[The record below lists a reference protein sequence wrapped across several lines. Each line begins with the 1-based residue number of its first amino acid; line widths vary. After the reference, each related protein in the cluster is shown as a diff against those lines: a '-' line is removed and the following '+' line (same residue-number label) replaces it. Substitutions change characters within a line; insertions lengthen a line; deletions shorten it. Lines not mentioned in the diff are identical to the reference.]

1 MMRLS
6 EDSETGD
13 GRNRRGGRERQV
25 SARSQRPE
33 RPCGRWEANCA
44 AASPPVAHGRPSR
57 ATEAAVL
64 TSAGEVGCTLCRPRL
79 VAGEVHFRPSPRKG
93 RRAGE
98 PSGGGRRAGRSQP
111 RARRSVSRPRAASG
125 EPESEPRRPAPTMRT
140 LRSSCGRAVPE
151 VRPMAAQ
158 RRSAPPSRSD
168 SYLPKERTS
177 NFTQSLTA
185 RQAAGTPGCA
195 CSSPAAW
202 DAAPALTLRSAG
214 SWEA

>member
-1 MMRLS
+1 MWQVGS
-6 EDSETGD
+6 ELCGGFSTG
-13 GRNRRGGRERQV
+13 
-25 SARSQRPE
+25 
-33 RPCGRWEANCA
+33 
-44 AASPPVAHGRPSR
+44 
-57 ATEAAVL
+57 
-64 TSAGEVGCTLCRPRL
+64 
-79 VAGEVHFRPSPRKG
+79 
-93 RRAGE
+93 
-98 PSGGGRRAGRSQP
+98 
-111 RARRSVSRPRAASG
+111 RPRASFPGHGGHRANGCWGSG
-125 EPESEPRRPAPTMRT
+125 LHPLPSSARGRRGAFPSIPAEGKEGRGAERRGSAGRAVTAQGPALSFAATRSCWGSQSEPRRPAPTTRT

-158 RRSAPPSRSD
+158 RSSAPPSRSD